1 MIVESIALGLVVG
14 LLVYE
19 GVGYSPGG
27 LIVPGY
33 LALFLLEPGP
43 VALTVG
49 LGLLTA
55 AVVRLLG
62 EHLVLFGR
70 RRFVLAVLLGFVLA
84 RAAEALPLPALPTGG
99 ADLRVIGFV
108 VPGLIAND
116 VAHQGVAAT
125 LVTLVAVAALVR
137 ALLVGLVRAGLLVG

>member
-19 GVGYSPGG
+19 LSGFSAGG

-33 LALFLLEPGP
+33 LALFLLEPWRVG
-43 VALTVG
+43 VTVG
-49 LGLLTA
+49 LGLLTWA
-55 AVVRLLG
+55 LVRLLG
-62 EHLVLFGR
+62 EHLVLYGR
-70 RRFVLAVLLGFVLA
+70 RRFVCAVLLGFVLA
-84 RAAEALPLPALPTGG
+84 RAVEALPLPAVAGG

-116 VAHQGVAAT
+116 VAHQGVPAT
-125 LVTLVAVAALVR
+125 LITLLAVAALVR
-137 ALLVGLVRAGLLVG
+137 LVLVGLVRTGLLIG